1 MRKQHIIAGVVLG
14 LTSLTPLAAMAQTQ
28 EDCTNAVVELTE
40 LIRDRANQTGNNDS
54 GRLDNARN
62 DNRQAQSALDR
73 GDYARC
79 MELVNNAMETM
90 GN

>member
-14 LTSLTPLAAMAQTQ
+14 LATLAPLAARAQTQ

-40 LIRDRANQTGNNDS
+40 LIRDRANQSGNNDS

-62 DNRQAQSALDR
+62 DNRQAQTALDR

-79 MELVNNAMETM
+79 MELVNNALETM